1 MIIITSA
8 RLDVRGDLAVDL
20 PAPTR
25 ARFPRRAYTT
35 TRLGRVRSGYYIK
48 YYAETACVYAHRPR
62 IIVLFARALPRSCF
76 VPFLSFPENRNSHN
90 NERNANNTVRNAR
103 PRRTRTATNRTWNLL
118 PVSSLAL
125 PPAPSVRHD
134 SLCKNLLVPGR
145 PRYVTRA
152 RKNGAA
158 DRGTTGS
165 FGDVN
170 KSRATDSRTDG
181 CVPCTG
187 SNR

>member
-1 MIIITSA
+1 MCTRTGRPLSYYSRAHYRGRVSCRSFRFPKTGIRIITSA
-8 RLDVRGDLAVDL
+8 TRTIRSVTRVPVGRG
-20 PAPTR
+20 
-25 ARFPRRAYTT
+25 
-35 TRLGRVRSGYYIK
+35 
-48 YYAETACVYAHRPR
+48 
-62 IIVLFARALPRSCF
+62 
-76 VPFLSFPENRNSHN
+76 
-90 NERNANNTVRNAR
+90 
-103 PRRTRTATNRTWNLL
+103 PRRTGREIYCRSPLS
-118 PVSSLAL
+118 PC
-125 PPAPSVRHD
+125 PPTPSVRHD

-165 FGDVN
+165 FGDAN